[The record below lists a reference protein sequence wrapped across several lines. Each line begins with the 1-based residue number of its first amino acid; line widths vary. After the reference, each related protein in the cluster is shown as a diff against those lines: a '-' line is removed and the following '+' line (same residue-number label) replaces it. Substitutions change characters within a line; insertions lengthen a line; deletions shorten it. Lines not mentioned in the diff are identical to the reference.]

1 MRRNTVL
8 CALGVAAA
16 GLLLTGILY
25 LCALGFRPDV
35 TTRPPPPAPA
45 DVARAAAARKMTLH
59 PDDPPRITQDVDYS
73 EGARAAWW
81 PKGESPVLAEL
92 VHEGKLPPVAERVG
106 PEPIVMKGVD
116 GIGRYG
122 GTWERLA
129 ASDFD
134 ASTISALLSY
144 TNLVRWSPE
153 GYPIVPHLA
162 KSWEISPDYRVFT
175 FHLRHGVRWSDGV
188 PVTADD
194 FLYWYEMEV
203 KALKIPAPD
212 ILRNQGDGSDVA
224 RLEKLDDYTIRFT
237 FAQPYALFLERLATV
252 RAIPNEL
259 LQEYCVPAHYL
270 RKYHP
275 LFGDQALIA
284 RTMRALNVPTPRAL
298 YFRMKEWKNPD
309 QPRLWPWILR
319 TRTDSAPFV
328 FVRNPYYPAVDTEGN
343 QLPYLDRLVMQVR
356 PQELFGLAAASG
368 QVSMQDRYIR
378 YDDHVL
384 LMSEAKRN
392 GYQVYQWYSGLRS
405 SYTIFPV
412 LNRKADPAHPATVWK
427 HRLLNNRYFRQA
439 LSLALN
445 RQDIIDALFNGQGE
459 PAQLDPGPGSPFH
472 SEKLLKSYTRY
483 DPARANALLDQL
495 GLTHRDREGYRTFP
509 DGTRMV
515 WYLNM
520 TENTNND
527 PAQFVV
533 DDWAAV
539 GIRCVP
545 EIRARYL
552 FLLQKSTY
560 EQDFTVWQ
568 GESEFLPLVE
578 PRNFVPTYGDAFYA
592 PGYGLWYLLGG
603 LRDSADSRVPRAIA
617 PPPGSPIRRNMELLA
632 QIYRTT
638 DPAKRLALFRQIE
651 ASDAENVWTIS
662 IATPPPQL
670 VVVKDGFRNVPKVAV
685 WEGSFESPG
694 NAGIET
700 YYWEHPHDPPS
711 VVAQLKQLMI
721 APEPLAAGAAATSG
735 AAPRSIGSRLA
746 HIFSVAGLWL
756 VFAVVAGGVGY
767 VAWRHAFIARRLLL
781 LIPTLAV
788 VSIVIFTIVQLPP
801 GDFSTLRAADYE
813 SWGTADGERAVRELR
828 QTYHLDEPM
837 VKRYLRWVGVLWF
850 TTFKEADEG
859 LLEGNLGRSMEL
871 ERPVSVVVGDRIM
884 LTVVVSLAT
893 ILLTWAIALPIGIFS
908 AVRQY
913 SVGDYVLTFLGFL
926 GMSVPG
932 FLLALV
938 LMYFSHRFFGLS
950 PSGLFSPEF
959 AATPG
964 WTWAKFADLLKHL
977 WLPVVVLGLGGTAG
991 MIRVMRAN
999 LLDELRKPYVVTAR
1013 AKGVSEL
1020 RLLLKYPV
1028 RLALNPFVSGIGSLF
1043 PALISGGAIVAIVLS
1058 LPMIGPVLLTSLLSE
1073 DVYLAGSMLMVMSVL
1088 GVLGTLVSDL
1098 LLLWLDPRIRLQ
1110 GGGKR

>member
-1 MRRNTVL
+1 VKRTFAWCGFELLVAAVGL
-8 CALGVAAA
+8 TAILYVCALG
-16 GLLLTGILY
+16 L
-25 LCALGFRPDV
+25 RPDV
-35 TTRPPPPAPA
+35 HTLPPPPSPA
-45 DVARAAAARKMTLH
+45 EVAKAKAERLLTLH
-59 PDDPPRITQDVDYS
+59 PDDPPRIQRDVDYS
-73 EGARAAWW
+73 AGPSAAWW

-92 VHEGKLPPVAERVG
+92 VHEGKLPPVADRVG
-106 PEPIVMKGVD
+106 PEPIVMQGVD

-134 ASTISALLSY
+134 ASTIAALLSY

-162 KSWEISPDYRVFT
+162 KSWEISPDYRTFT
-175 FHLRHGVRWSDGV
+175 FQLRKGMRWSDGA

-224 RLEKLDDYTIRFT
+224 RLEKLDDFTIRFS
-237 FAQPYALFLERLATV
+237 FAHPYALFLERLATV

-259 LQEYCVPAHYL
+259 LQEYCVPSHYL

-275 LFGDQALIA
+275 IVGDQALIA
-284 RTMRALNVPTPRAL
+284 RTMRELNVPTPRAL

-319 TRTDSAPFV
+319 SRTDSSPYV
-328 FVRNPYYPAVDTEGN
+328 FVRNPYYPAVDTQGN
-343 QLPYLDRLVMQVR
+343 QLPYLDRLAMQVR

-427 HRLLNNRYFRQA
+427 HRLLNDRRFRQA
-439 LSLALN
+439 LSLAIN

-472 SEKLLKSYTRY
+472 SEQLLESYTRF
-483 DPARANALLDQL
+483 DPARANTLLDEL
-495 GLTHRDREGYRTFP
+495 GLTRRDGEGYRTFP

-527 PAQFVV
+527 PAQFIV
-533 DDWAAV
+533 DDWADV
-539 GIRCVP
+539 GIRCIP

-603 LRDSADSRVPRAIA
+603 LKGSADSKVPRAIA

-632 QIYRTT
+632 EIYRTT
-638 DPAKRLALFRQIE
+638 DPAKRLAMFRKIE
-651 ASDAENVWTIS
+651 ESDAEEVWTIS

-670 VVVKDGFRNVPKVAV
+670 VVVKNGFRNVPKIAV

-700 YYWEHPHDPPS
+700 YYWDHPFEPPS
-711 VVAQLKQLMI
+711 VIADLKRLMI
-721 APEPLAAGAAATSG
+721 APEPLAAGAGDRGSARPLS
-735 AAPRSIGSRLA
+735 GSRLI
-746 HIFSVAGLWL
+746 HVLSVAGGWL
-756 VFAVVAGGVGY
+756 LIAASIVGVGY
-767 VAWRHAFIARRLLL
+767 VARRHAFIARRLLL
-781 LIPTLAV
+781 LIPTLAA

-837 VKRYLRWVGVLWF
+837 VKRYVRWVGLLWF
-850 TTFKEADEG
+850 TTFKDADKG

-871 ERPVSVVVGDRIM
+871 ERPVSVVVGDRIT

-893 ILLTWAIALPIGIFS
+893 ILLTWSLAIPIGIFS

-913 SVGDYVLTFLGFL
+913 SFSDYVLTFLGFL

-938 LMYFSHRFFGLS
+938 LMYFSHQLFGLS

-964 WTWAKFADLLKHL
+964 WSWAKFLDLLKHL

-999 LLDELRKPYVVTAR
+999 LLDELRKPYVTTAR

-1028 RLALNPFVSGIGSLF
+1028 RLALNPFISGIGGLF

-1058 LPMIGPVLLTSLLSE
+1058 LPMIGPVLLTALLSE
-1073 DVYLAGSMLMVMSVL
+1073 DVYLAGSMLMIMTVL

-1110 GGGKR
+1110 GEVR